1 MSSVQHLREFI
12 SQRLTAAA
20 QEIFT
25 EFEKTIVHYED
36 EIDRQRKLPESCW
49 KAQILVPTAEAPQQH
64 ADLEQKVLEEQLL
77 SGQER
82 SCSLDQQEAEAAHI
96 QEEGSEACSSQEE
109 EQRVQRKETDT
120 LMVPQSKAEP
130 GETVCTPN
138 VVQHEDH
145 VDPLHRLL
153 DLSRKPVVKLHR
165 IVIPQQ
171 QVCKEEVSADQTLCN
186 KGRDSSLNREEP
198 QPLQV
203 KEEQEEFHRYQEGEQ
218 IVLKQETNPF
228 MLTPA
233 NPESD
238 FREAETD
245 PDKLNSQCSPLAES
259 HSQEGMDHSISGSS
273 RDTEMKPKNRAK
285 GNISQNNDDDNRLI
299 SGNESNVESD
309 EQSVKYDVC
318 GKSLSSE
325 CDKVKKAPILQ
336 SSKLT
341 TCHMCGKSFKD
352 KSYLQIH
359 MRIHTGEKP
368 FTCKT
373 CGKGFMKKSN
383 FKIHMRIHTGEKP
396 FSCKTCGKSFS
407 RNFCLQNHMRT
418 HTGERPF
425 PCNTCGKSFMHKW
438 QIQKHMRT
446 HTGEKPFS
454 CNTCGKSFIQ
464 KCQLQ
469 NHMRTHTGEKP
480 FSCNTCGKSF
490 IQKCQIQNHMKTHT
504 GERPFSCNTCGK
516 CFMTKSCLQVH
527 KRTHTGEKPFSC
539 KTCGKC
545 FMSKYYLQSHAR
557 IHTGEKPY
565 SCSLCQKK
573 FTEFSTL
580 SQHMRTHTG
589 EKPFPCKT
597 CGKCFTRK
605 FGLQSHVRTHTGEKP

>member
-36 EIDRQRKLPESCW
+36 EIHRQRRLPESCW
-49 KAQILVPTAEAPQQH
+49 KVEFLVPTAEAPQQH

-120 LMVPQSKAEP
+120 LMIPQSKAEP

-171 QVCKEEVSADQTLCN
+171 QVCKEELSADQTLCN

-198 QPLQV
+198 QPLQA
-203 KEEQEEFHRYQEGEQ
+203 KEEQEEFNRYQEGEQ
-218 IVLKQETNPF
+218 IVLKPETNPL

-245 PDKLNSQCSPLAES
+245 PDQLNSQCSPLAES

-273 RDTEMKPKNRAK
+273 RDTEMKPKNRAE
-285 GNISQNNDDDNRLI
+285 GNISQNNDDDDNRLI

-318 GKSLSSE
+318 RKSLSSE

-336 SSKLT
+336 SSKPN
-341 TCHMCGKSFKD
+341 TCHTCGKSFKN
-352 KSYLQIH
+352 KSYLQTH

-373 CGKGFMKKSN
+373 CGKGFMKKCN
-383 FKIHMRIHTGEKP
+383 FKSHVRIHTGEKP
-396 FSCKTCGKSFS
+396 FSCKTCGKWFS

-418 HTGERPF
+418 HNGERPF
-425 PCNTCGKSFMHKW
+425 SCNTCGKGYIQKW
-438 QIQKHMRT
+438 QLQSHMRT

-454 CNTCGKSFIQ
+454 CITCGKRFSINF
-464 KCQLQ
+464 CLQ
-469 NHMRTHTGEKP
+469 NHMRT
-480 FSCNTCGKSF
+480 
-490 IQKCQIQNHMKTHT
+490 
-504 GERPFSCNTCGK
+504 
-516 CFMTKSCLQVH
+516 
-527 KRTHTGEKPFSC
+527 
-539 KTCGKC
+539 
-545 FMSKYYLQSHAR
+545 
-557 IHTGEKPY
+557 HTGEKPY

-589 EKPFPCKT
+589 EKPFSCKT
-597 CGKCFTRK
+597 CGKCFMRK
-605 FGLQSHVRTHTGEKP
+605 FGLKSHVRTHTGEKPYSCSVCQKKFTKRQTLHNHMRTHK

>member
-36 EIDRQRKLPESCW
+36 EIHRQRRLPESCW

-120 LMVPQSKAEP
+120 LMIPQSKAEP
-130 GETVCTPN
+130 GETVCTQN

-198 QPLQV
+198 QTLQV
-203 KEEQEEFHRYQEGEQ
+203 KEEQEEFLRYQEGEQ
-218 IVLKQETNPF
+218 IVLKPETNPF

-273 RDTEMKPKNRAK
+273 RDTEMKPKNRAE
-285 GNISQNNDDDNRLI
+285 GSTSQNNDDDNRLI

-336 SSKLT
+336 SSKPT
-341 TCHMCGKSFKD
+341 TCHTCGKSFKD
-352 KSYLQIH
+352 KSYLKIH

-368 FTCKT
+368 FSCEI
-373 CGKGFMKKSN
+373 CGKSFKYKPYLKVHMRFHTGEKPYSCSLCQKKFTDSSTLSN
-383 FKIHMRIHTGEKP
+383 HMRIHTGEKP
-396 FSCKTCGKSFS
+396 FSCKTCGKSFRYIS
-407 RNFCLQNHMRT
+407 DLKFHM
-418 HTGERPF
+418 
-425 PCNTCGKSFMHKW
+425 
-438 QIQKHMRT
+438 
-446 HTGEKPFS
+446 
-454 CNTCGKSFIQ
+454 
-464 KCQLQ
+464 
-469 NHMRTHTGEKP
+469 
-480 FSCNTCGKSF
+480 
-490 IQKCQIQNHMKTHT
+490 
-504 GERPFSCNTCGK
+504 
-516 CFMTKSCLQVH
+516 
-527 KRTHTGEKPFSC
+527 
-539 KTCGKC
+539 
-545 FMSKYYLQSHAR
+545 R
-557 IHTGEKPY
+557 IHTGEKP
-565 SCSLCQKK
+565 
-573 FTEFSTL
+573 FTCEICGKSFIKNYKL
-580 SQHMRTHTG
+580 QVHIRTHTV
-589 EKPFPCKT
+589 EEPFLIFNMSEMVHPT
-597 CGKCFTRK
+597 
-605 FGLQSHVRTHTGEKP
+605 LNSV

>member
-20 QEIFT
+20 QEIFM

-36 EIDRQRKLPESCW
+36 EIHRQRRLLESCW

-109 EQRVQRKETDT
+109 EQHDQRKETDT
-120 LMVPQSKAEP
+120 LMIPQSKAEP

-171 QVCKEEVSADQTLCN
+171 QLFKEEVSADQTLCN
-186 KGRDSSLNREEP
+186 KGRDSSLNWEEP
-198 QPLQV
+198 QTLQA

-218 IVLKQETNPF
+218 IVLKPETNPF

-245 PDKLNSQCSPLAES
+245 PDQLNSQCSPLAES

-273 RDTEMKPKNRAK
+273 RDTEMKPKNRAE
-285 GNISQNNDDDNRLI
+285 GNISQNNDDDDNGLI

-325 CDKVKKAPILQ
+325 CDKVKNATILQ
-336 SSKLT
+336 SSKPT
-341 TCHMCGKSFKD
+341 TCHTCGKSIKN
-352 KSYLQIH
+352 KSYLQ
-359 MRIHTGEKP
+359 T
-368 FTCKT
+368 
-373 CGKGFMKKSN
+373 
-383 FKIHMRIHTGEKP
+383 HMRIHTGEKP
-396 FSCKTCGKSFS
+396 FSCITCGKRFSRRFCLRNHMGIHTGDRPFSCNKCGKSFIQKYEFQIHVRS
-407 RNFCLQNHMRT
+407 

-425 PCNTCGKSFMHKW
+425 SCITCGKHFNRKLSLQSHMIIHTGEKPFTCDICGKSFRRKYEF
-438 QIQKHMRT
+438 QIHVRSHTGERPFSCITCGKHFNRKLCLQSHMIIHTGEKPFTCDICGKSFRRKCHLQNHVRT
-446 HTGEKPFS
+446 HTGEKPFT
-454 CNTCGKSFIQ
+454 CDICGKSFRI
-464 KCQLQ
+464 KYQLQ
-469 NHMRTHTGEKP
+469 NHVRT
-480 FSCNTCGKSF
+480 
-490 IQKCQIQNHMKTHT
+490 
-504 GERPFSCNTCGK
+504 
-516 CFMTKSCLQVH
+516 
-527 KRTHTGEKPFSC
+527 
-539 KTCGKC
+539 
-545 FMSKYYLQSHAR
+545 
-557 IHTGEKPY
+557 HTGEKPY
-565 SCSLCQKK
+565 SCSVCQKNFAK
-573 FTEFSTL
+573 RQTL
-580 SQHMRTHTG
+580 CNHMRTH
-589 EKPFPCKT
+589 
-597 CGKCFTRK
+597 R
-605 FGLQSHVRTHTGEKP
+605 

>member
-36 EIDRQRKLPESCW
+36 EIDRQRRLLESCW

-120 LMVPQSKAEP
+120 LMIPQSKAEP

-198 QPLQV
+198 QPLQA

-218 IVLKQETNPF
+218 IVLKPETNPF

-233 NPESD
+233 NRESD

-245 PDKLNSQCSPLAES
+245 PDQLNSQCSPLAES
-259 HSQEGMDHSISGSS
+259 HSQERMDHSISGSS
-273 RDTEMKPKNRAK
+273 RDTEMKPKNRAE
-285 GNISQNNDDDNRLI
+285 GNTSQNNDDDDNGLI
-299 SGNESNVESD
+299 SENESNVESD

-336 SSKLT
+336 SSKPN
-341 TCHMCGKSFKD
+341 TCHTCGKSFKN
-352 KSYLQIH
+352 KSYLQTH

-373 CGKGFMKKSN
+373 CGKGFMKKCN
-383 FKIHMRIHTGEKP
+383 FKSHVRIHTGEKP
-396 FSCKTCGKSFS
+396 FSCKTCGKWFS

-418 HTGERPF
+418 H
-425 PCNTCGKSFMHKW
+425 N
-438 QIQKHMRT
+438 
-446 HTGEKPFS
+446 
-454 CNTCGKSFIQ
+454 
-464 KCQLQ
+464 
-469 NHMRTHTGEKP
+469 
-480 FSCNTCGKSF
+480 
-490 IQKCQIQNHMKTHT
+490 

-516 CFMTKSCLQVH
+516 GYIQKWQLQSH
-527 KRTHTGEKPFSC
+527 LRTHTGEKPFSC
-539 KTCGKC
+539 ITCGKRFSINFC
-545 FMSKYYLQSHAR
+545 LQNHMR
-557 IHTGEKPY
+557 THTGEKPY

-580 SQHMRTHTG
+580 SQHRRTHTG
-589 EKPFPCKT
+589 EKPFSCKT
-597 CGKCFTRK
+597 CGKCFMRK
-605 FGLQSHVRTHTGEKP
+605 FGLKSHVRTHTGEKPYSCSVCQKKFTKRQTLCNHMRTHR

>member
-36 EIDRQRKLPESCW
+36 EIDRQRRLPESCW
-49 KAQILVPTAEAPQQH
+49 KVEFLVPTAEAPQQH

-82 SCSLDQQEAEAAHI
+82 SCSLDQQEAGAAHI

-109 EQRVQRKETDT
+109 EQRVQRKDTDT
-120 LMVPQSKAEP
+120 LMIPQSKAEP

-198 QPLQV
+198 QTLQA

-218 IVLKQETNPF
+218 IVLKPETNPL

-245 PDKLNSQCSPLAES
+245 PDQLNSQCSPLAES

-273 RDTEMKPKNRAK
+273 KDTEMKPKNRAE
-285 GNISQNNDDDNRLI
+285 GNISQDNDDDNGLI

-318 GKSLSSE
+318 RKSLSSE

-336 SSKLT
+336 SSKPN
-341 TCHMCGKSFKD
+341 TCHTCGKSFKN

-359 MRIHTGEKP
+359 MRIHTGEPTQERNP
-368 FTCKT
+368 F
-373 CGKGFMKKSN
+373 
-383 FKIHMRIHTGEKP
+383 
-396 FSCKTCGKSFS
+396 
-407 RNFCLQNHMRT
+407 LA
-418 HTGERPF
+418 
-425 PCNTCGKSFMHKW
+425 
-438 QIQKHMRT
+438 KHV
-446 HTGEKPFS
+446 ENVS
-454 CNTCGKSFIQ
+454 
-464 KCQLQ
+464 
-469 NHMRTHTGEKP
+469 
-480 FSCNTCGKSF
+480 
-490 IQKCQIQNHMKTHT
+490 
-504 GERPFSCNTCGK
+504 
-516 CFMTKSCLQVH
+516 
-527 KRTHTGEKPFSC
+527 
-539 KTCGKC
+539 
-545 FMSKYYLQSHAR
+545 
-557 IHTGEKPY
+557 
-565 SCSLCQKK
+565 
-573 FTEFSTL
+573 
-580 SQHMRTHTG
+580 
-589 EKPFPCKT
+589 
-597 CGKCFTRK
+597 
-605 FGLQSHVRTHTGEKP
+605 